1 MRTPVR
7 SATQEGP
14 RELSFRNGT
23 VMVTTARVLVVWVG
37 YNSGPWAVRSLRDAG
52 YDVLASHPE
61 GTRGGRSTAA
71 PDPRRYPSPA
81 DAPDAF
87 VRWLEQTCRDERI
100 SAVLALDPDAVRL
113 IAERAPD
120 LSGARFAGPTA
131 EQYRA
136 LCEPAGFARSA
147 VAAGVDAAV
156 TVSGQPWELHCV
168 RGDGGFAMVAA
179 RVASTYPRTG
189 GRDSVAQIVD
199 APAELGRAAARL
211 LDLVDYRGPC
221 AMSVTERDGR
231 FWFHDV
237 RPGLSPSVGA
247 ATAAG
252 FDQPTWGV
260 EAVMGHF
267 RPPVGIARSMTYLP
281 LQTELAALRDALAGR
296 SHESPAAIARGIA
309 RALVARDQQL
319 DPPLTDPA
327 WIASTARHGL
337 RRITRGGDAAA

>member
-1 MRTPVR
+1 MRTP
-7 SATQEGP
+7 SSTPTHEGP

-71 PDPRRYPSPA
+71 IDPRRYPSPA
-81 DAPDAF
+81 ERPDAF
-87 VRWLEQTCRDERI
+87 VAWLEQTCREERI

-120 LSGARFAGPTA
+120 LSGAAFAGPSA

-136 LCEPAGFARSA
+136 LCEPSGFARTA

-156 TVSGQPWELHCV
+156 QVSGQPWELHCV

-179 RVASTYPRTG
+179 RAEATRPG
-189 GRDSVAQIVD
+189 DAGRGSAARIVEAPD
-199 APAELGRAAARL
+199 ALGRAAARL
-211 LDLVDYRGPC
+211 LDQVDYRGPC
-221 AMSVTERDGR
+221 AMTVTERDGR

-237 RPGLSPSVGA
+237 RPGLSPAVGA
-247 ATAAG
+247 ATSAG
-252 FDQPTWGV
+252 FDQPRWGV
-260 EAVMGHF
+260 EAALGHF
-267 RPPVGIARSMTYLP
+267 RPPVGIARSLTYLP
-281 LQTELAALRDALAGR
+281 LQAELSALRDALVGR
-296 SHESPAAIARGIA
+296 TAESPAAIARGIA
-309 RALVARDQQL
+309 RAALARDQVL

-327 WIASTARHGL
+327 WLASSARRGL
-337 RRITRGGDAAA
+337 RRIARGGDAA